1 MVYGAGFKRYSL
13 RRQGFESLHYQS
25 LCAYRINYL
34 VLEIFNGPLRHLD
47 LNENPY
53 QMNRIIQ
60 RSVKTNLVKLIVD
73 QNIPTSIINQSSD
86 RSRIPNLKFL
96 DPKSDVLKSGALF
109 YYALRLIALGTE
121 IFKNYRLSQ
130 LSFNSAKYPR
140 VKFLKKKHRLH
151 IFLVNQL

>member
-1 MVYGAGFKRYSL
+1 MLTIVYFIAYFKSYCRKTKVGTNYTMSMLQSGSVAEWSMVLVLGTSL
-13 RRQGFESLHYQS
+13 RRQGFSSLHCQS
-25 LCAYRINYL
+25 LCAYRIKYL

-109 YYALRLIALGTE
+109 YYA
-121 IFKNYRLSQ
+121 
-130 LSFNSAKYPR
+130 
-140 VKFLKKKHRLH
+140 
-151 IFLVNQL
+151 

>member
-1 MVYGAGFKRYSL
+1 ML
-13 RRQGFESLHYQS
+13 GFESLHYQS
-25 LCAYRINYL
+25 LCAYRVDFL

-109 YYALRLIALGTE
+109 YYA
-121 IFKNYRLSQ
+121 
-130 LSFNSAKYPR
+130 
-140 VKFLKKKHRLH
+140 
-151 IFLVNQL
+151 